1 MRIGVDVG
9 GTNTDAVLMDGA
21 TVVASIKAP
30 TTADVGA
37 GVVAA
42 IEGVMAQS
50 AIAPEAITGVMIG
63 TTQFTNA
70 IVERRR
76 LVPVAIVRLALP
88 ATESLNPL
96 IDWPRDLVD
105 VIGRHVYMAKG
116 GYEVDGREISPLDE
130 AEIAGIARDIADKGL
145 ESIAISSVFAPLNS
159 AQEDRAAEII
169 RAEHPEAQIT
179 LSNEIGRVGLIERE
193 NAAVMNAALVS
204 LSAKVVGS
212 FGEALKALSIEAP
225 FFISQND
232 GTLMSA
238 AYVERYPVLTFAS
251 GPTNSMRGAA
261 FLSDQENAVVVDI
274 GGTTTDVGVLARGF
288 PRESAVAV
296 DVGGVRTNFR
306 MPDVLAIGLA
316 RNASPTPPRREGPP
330 SPGRSGCR
338 TTARSEH
345 AASPTAGTGADRAPP
360 SHRTARSVAPAAPR
374 EPACPSS
381 QGTTHAASAHAASGA
396 SSSRA
401 PVPQSLPVP
410 WLDHPIRDS
419 CANYGTRDLIRPSL
433 AGHHRAAQV
442 DRHHPVEARLVEVRE
457 RRIPTR
463 IGDALV
469 VLQHVDAPVALD
481 DGLDDRNQRRLLG
494 HVGDQRLGAATVDLD
509 HCGGFV
515 GRRAVAIE
523 RDHVCAGAGEEHTR
537 GSAVTDHRPR
547 SLAGA
552 GHDRDPAVE
561 AQRRAL
567 PGWRAGGGGVLG
579 HGDVRIR
586 GGKRDPKARQ
596 GRASCQGVWLR
607 RRLARESVRRAGH
620 STIRHPPGADCHEN
634 WRHHLRHPIVTA
646 KAVASLDLVSGG
658 RFEFGIG
665 AGWNAEEM
673 EHHGTRFETRF
684 RLMEDRVKAMQA
696 IWAADEASYEG
707 EFTSFEPSWS
717 WPKPMQKPHPPILLG
732 GETVHTMRRVMD
744 FCSGWFPR
752 GAMLP
757 DPAEGMNRLS
767 VAAADAG
774 RDPATV
780 SATVFGA
787 PAEAGY
793 LDACREAGIDRALLL
808 LPSEGRDGVM
818 PLVDRYA
825 ALIG

>member
-21 TVVASIKAP
+21 TVAASIKAP

-42 IEGVMAQS
+42 IEGVIAQS

-130 AEIAGIARDIADKGL
+130 AEITGIARDIADKGL

-306 MPDVLAIGLA
+306 MPDVLAIGLGGGSLV
-316 RNASPTPPRREGPP
+316 RGDDPVTIGPD
-330 SPGRSGCR
+330 SVGFELTEKALVFGGD
-338 TTARSEH
+338 TLTATDIAV
-345 AASPTAGTGADRAPP
+345 AAGLADIGDRA
-360 SHRTARSVAPAAPR
+360 AVAGLGDAAVR
-374 EPACPSS
+374 R
-381 QGTTHAASAHAASGA
+381 GLDRIHAMVEDAIDRMKTSAE
-396 SSSRA
+396 
-401 PVPQSLPVP
+401 PVPAILVGGGS
-410 WLDHPIRDS
+410 I
-419 CANYGTRDLIRPSL
+419 LIEREL
-433 AGHHRAAQV
+433 AGVSTLSIPEHSAVANAIGAAIAQV
-442 DRHHPVEARLVEVRE
+442 GGEVDRVFSYEQEGRE
-457 RRIPTR
+457 
-463 IGDALV
+463 
-469 VLQHVDAPVALD
+469 
-481 DGLDDRNQRRLLG
+481 N
-494 HVGDQRLGAATVDLD
+494 
-509 HCGGFV
+509 
-515 GRRAVAIE
+515 AIAQAK
-523 RDHVCAGAGEEHTR
+523 D
-537 GSAVTDHRPR
+537 
-547 SLAGA
+547 
-552 GHDRDPAVE
+552 E
-561 AQRRAL
+561 AQ
-567 PGWRAGGGGVLG
+567 
-579 HGDVRIR
+579 
-586 GGKRDPKARQ
+586 
-596 GRASCQGVWLR
+596 
-607 RRLARESVRRAGH
+607 
-620 STIRHPPGADCHEN
+620 
-634 WRHHLRHPIVTA
+634 A
-646 KAVASLDLVSGG
+646 KAVDAGAAPASIEIIEVEEIPLAYLP
-658 RFEFGIG
+658 G
-665 AGWNAEEM
+665 AAC
-673 EHHGTRFETRF
+673 RV
-684 RLMEDRVKAMQA
+684 RVKAVG
-696 IWAADEASYEG
+696 D
-707 EFTSFEPSWS
+707 
-717 WPKPMQKPHPPILLG
+717 L
-732 GETVHTMRRVMD
+732 
-744 FCSGWFPR
+744 
-752 GAMLP
+752 
-757 DPAEGMNRLS
+757 
-767 VAAADAG
+767 AG
-774 RDPATV
+774 D
-780 SATVFGA
+780 
-787 PAEAGY
+787 
-793 LDACREAGIDRALLL
+793 
-808 LPSEGRDGVM
+808 
-818 PLVDRYA
+818 
-825 ALIG
+825 